1 MPVLFALA
9 QSAQAVTSAT
19 LPFPPRSSMHPVT
32 QFTVCPTCQRAEPS
46 RAGKDACLLGGGIMA
61 SRARRAEALLPS
73 INDGTKERRHDL

>member
-9 QSAQAVTSAT
+9 QSAQAITSAT

-32 QFTVCPTCQRAEPS
+32 QFTVCSTCQHAEPS